1 MIANVH
7 DRNPRTQEC
16 PKRLVELDEPGRDDI
31 ARSFKIVSQDLGTA
45 GGVTH
50 QMHQS
55 FDHTTRILDL
65 RRREL
70 MQR

>member
-1 MIANVH
+1 
-7 DRNPRTQEC
+7 
-16 PKRLVELDEPGRDDI
+16 
-31 ARSFKIVSQDLGTA
+31 VSQDLGTA